1 MHSIHNAEWCLLAS
15 QRHVWLSKWKTQKKS
30 EHQEYTSSFICKCIF
45 VLCSHIRF
53 HSILRNAFTFLPAFF
68 VAIRNFKG
76 IFKGI

>member
-1 MHSIHNAEWCLLAS
+1 MLNGVYWRVSGTCGSPSGKH
-15 QRHVWLSKWKTQKKS
+15 KKKS